1 MDVHTVGVIGAGQ
14 MGAGIAQVT
23 AQAGIPVI
31 MQDVSAEFCKRGFEG
46 IRKNL
51 DRMIQRGRFKPEER
65 DRVLESIKTGTDL
78 AMMKKADFV
87 IEAVTE
93 NEDAKIGIFQQLDK
107 VCDPDVIFASNT
119 SSISITRMGAR
130 TTRADK
136 VIGMHFMNPV
146 PAMKLVEIIRGL
158 ATSDETYHA
167 TQKLAERVGKSTMTA
182 QDFPG
187 FIVNRVLLPMINEA
201 IYTLY
206 EGVGGVTDIDTA
218 MKLGTNQPMGPLEL
232 ADLIGLDTCL
242 AIMEVM
248 HRVLGDDKYRPCP
261 LLKKYVDAGYLGRK
275 TPRLLHLQRTGESG
289 PAASA
294 AIGARPCQIASIDRN
309 SRRRVKMVVKAFI
322 LIDTSPGK
330 ARDVAAKIRQ
340 VKGVSMAHA
349 VTGPHD
355 IIAIAEA
362 PDVTTL
368 GELVVQGIESVVA
381 LNRSLTSIV
390 AD

>member
-23 AQAGIPVI
+23 AQAGIPVL
-31 MQDVSAEFCKRGFEG
+31 MHDVSAEACKRGFDG

-65 DRVLESIKTGTDL
+65 DRVLEIVKTATDI
-78 AMMKKADFV
+78 AAMKKADFV

-158 ATSDETYHA
+158 ATSEETYRA
-167 TQKLAERVGKSTMTA
+167 TQALAERVGKSTMTA

-275 TPRLLHLQRTGESG
+275 T
-289 PAASA
+289 
-294 AIGARPCQIASIDRN
+294 
-309 SRRRVKMVVKAFI
+309 SRGFY
-322 LIDTSPGK
+322 TYN
-330 ARDVAAKIRQ
+330 
-340 VKGVSMAHA
+340 
-349 VTGPHD
+349 
-355 IIAIAEA
+355 E
-362 PDVTTL
+362 
-368 GELVVQGIESVVA
+368 QGNPVPPPP
-381 LNRSLTSIV
+381 LR
-390 AD
+390 